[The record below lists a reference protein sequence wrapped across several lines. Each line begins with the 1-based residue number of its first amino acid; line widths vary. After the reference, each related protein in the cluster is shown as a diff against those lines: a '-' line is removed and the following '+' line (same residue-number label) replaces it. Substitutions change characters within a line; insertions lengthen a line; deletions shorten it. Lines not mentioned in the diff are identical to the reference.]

1 MTQHGYR
8 RAVQAGRDSVI
19 RLWQSS
25 TAELQLWLSQGL
37 PSPRVLT
44 RWCAVDSIHAVD
56 ASGMGAIV
64 AHLSAGGLG
73 VDFSPAMAVLFVNA
87 GAVGL
92 SAARGNDGKIRA
104 CRSRS
109 DRGEVQRLAARKKR

>member
-8 RAVQAGRDSVI
+8 RAVPAGLDSVI

-56 ASGMGAIV
+56 ASGIGAIV

-73 VDFSPAMAVLFVNA
+73 VDFSPAMAVLFLKRWGSGPFRSA
-87 GAVGL
+87 GEGREDPRMQVTT
-92 SAARGNDGKIRA
+92 
-104 CRSRS
+104 
-109 DRGEVQRLAARKKR
+109 